1 MPDRSIVTC
10 RELFEVLCDDTE
22 ARLPPEEASSIERRF
37 AACQQCDEFVRSFQ
51 KAPQLM
57 RDATDC
63 GIPED
68 VAERLRQVIAQR
80 RRKN

>member
-1 MPDRSIVTC
+1 MPDRSNVTC
-10 RELFEVLCDDTE
+10 RELFELLCDDTE
-22 ARLPPEEASSIERRF
+22 GRLPPEEVSSIERHF

-51 KAPQLM
+51 KAPQLV